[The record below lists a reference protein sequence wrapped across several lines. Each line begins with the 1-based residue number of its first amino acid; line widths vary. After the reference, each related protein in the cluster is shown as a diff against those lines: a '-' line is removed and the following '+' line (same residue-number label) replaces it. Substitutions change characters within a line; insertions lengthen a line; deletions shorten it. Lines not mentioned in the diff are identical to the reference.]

1 MTEWGDK
8 GFDGWKIIFIKTSK
22 KQFSDHI
29 ISVREFYESQR
40 NKMIK
45 AAENH
50 LDGIAEWYSPR
61 AGLFLWIKLNGIEDT
76 SALIEEKARNANGKI
91 VFFTKFIDPKYE
103 SLKMKFISVL
113 LCPGSYFA
121 VVDGLPSSY
130 CRAAFSLA
138 SEEDM
143 NEAFKRLAKLIREN
157 Q

>member
-1 MTEWGDK
+1 MLTVK
-8 GFDGWKIIFIKTSK
+8 LYFFIK
-22 KQFSDHI
+22 F
-29 ISVREFYESQR
+29 
-40 NKMIK
+40 
-45 AAENH
+45 
-50 LDGIAEWYSPR
+50 
-61 AGLFLWIKLNGIEDT
+61 IKL
-76 SALIEEKARNANGKI
+76 KI
-91 VFFTKFIDPKYE
+91 QYN
-103 SLKMKFISVL
+103 SLKINLTSVL